1 VFGAQEILTVEPTNV
16 EALTS
21 YGILL
26 GKHVKEYELA
36 EQVCR
41 CCALGFMLLLL
52 LHLPMQ
58 ACFRREPCRVLTYFL
73 LARLPCQI
81 LRLAVHQR
89 PRDRSLI
96 ILHLHAQGS
105 SFAASELLARAPAST
120 LPHYPLCRSLAGL
133 IHTDPAHN
141 FKHVPRACPIRGP
154 TRRGLGQ

>member
-1 VFGAQEILTVEPTNV
+1 MQRGVVFGEQEILTVEPTNV

-41 CCALGFMLLLL
+41 CCALGFMRV
-52 LHLPMQ
+52 LHLNMPLH
-58 ACFRREPCRVLTYFL
+58 ACFRRESCRVLTYFL

-96 ILHLHAQGS
+96 ILHLHAQGFRMRAACKRPSLNAAPLS
-105 SFAASELLARAPAST
+105 SVQVA
-120 LPHYPLCRSLAGL
+120 CRS
-133 IHTDPAHN
+133 N
-141 FKHVPRACPIRGP
+141 SY
-154 TRRGLGQ
+154 